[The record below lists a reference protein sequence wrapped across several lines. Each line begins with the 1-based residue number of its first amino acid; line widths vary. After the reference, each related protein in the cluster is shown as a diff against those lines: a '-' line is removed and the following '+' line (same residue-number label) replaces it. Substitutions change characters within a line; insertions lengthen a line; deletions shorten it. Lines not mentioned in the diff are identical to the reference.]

1 MEEEVRPKERKL
13 SNDELQQLFYLNN
26 LKRTSDF
33 SMIDRGSPRMY
44 AALAALGHAKAVD
57 DGYQI
62 TEAGRAHLLKY
73 DKLLRKI

>member
-1 MEEEVRPKERKL
+1 MEEERPKERKL
-13 SNDELQQLFYLNN
+13 SQEELQQLFYLNN
-26 LKRTSDF
+26 LKRSSDF

-44 AALAALGHAKAVD
+44 AALAALGHAKAVN

-73 DKLLRKI
+73 DRLLKRI